1 MFVSAWVHDPGGGG
15 VLQISGDRDDR
26 SFFFGFFQIEKFWQV
41 FFAVKLDLS
50 RDFFGYSKQSE
61 DS

>member
-1 MFVSAWVHDPGGGG
+1 M
-15 VLQISGDRDDR
+15 LQISGDRDDR
-26 SFFFGFFQIEKFWQV
+26 SFFWFFQVGKFWQV

-50 RDFFGYSKQSE
+50 RDFLGYSKQSE